1 MLQHVLSQLASFSTN
16 SVNNNLIKHSD
27 DGSKLVI
34 TSIQKIMKYIARF
47 FDCMNNHILEGLYLD
62 TIPKFT
68 PEDANPKYKEESLKV
83 VSMIATIGN
92 GALAISNKSKPN
104 ASPPGTPAK
113 DRKIKK
119 QKLKPA
125 AGTKNFTKAGLFH
138 CADGTPTSNLFPSGL
153 SKPLCGY
160 FCFHNKKCS
169 KPNQACK
176 FNHIGKWDK
185 IPVEDQAKILAHCHL
200 FGGKKVWPDADTF
213 AKHRATIPDKFLYL
227 LGNLK
232 DPKVHRL
239 FLPTLKDLVF
249 TDFAQSKFLGFV
261 SVGGFISYYSFHC
274 IFFQPYDL

>member
-125 AGTKNFTKAGLFH
+125 AGAKDFTKAGLFH
-138 CADGTPTSNLFPSGL
+138 CADGTPTSDFFLLAFLSHCVVISVSTTKNVPSLTKRANSITLGNGIKFLLKTRQRFWLIAICLAERKSGL
-153 SKPLCGY
+153 MRIHLQSTEQPFLTS
-160 FCFHNKKCS
+160 FC
-169 KPNQACK
+169 
-176 FNHIGKWDK
+176 
-185 IPVEDQAKILAHCHL
+185 
-200 FGGKKVWPDADTF
+200 
-213 AKHRATIPDKFLYL
+213 
-227 LGNLK
+227 
-232 DPKVHRL
+232 
-239 FLPTLKDLVF
+239 
-249 TDFAQSKFLGFV
+249 
-261 SVGGFISYYSFHC
+261 IS
-274 IFFQPYDL
+274 